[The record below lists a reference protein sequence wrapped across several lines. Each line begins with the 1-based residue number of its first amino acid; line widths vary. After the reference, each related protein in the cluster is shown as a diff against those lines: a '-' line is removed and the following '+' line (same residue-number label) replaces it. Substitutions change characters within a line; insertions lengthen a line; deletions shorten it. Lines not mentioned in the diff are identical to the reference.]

1 MLIAGLTMPKKV
13 FMKLALGLMFGSR
26 TAAVLYG
33 WLLAVYPLILNV
45 TEKAQ

>member
-26 TAAVLYG
+26 TAALYG